1 MKKNTYIIL
10 DIFAGGSKV
19 QSIFQVIHFKSLQ
32 VTLEF
37 NNHSYQHSGGRSI
50 SYIQSNKKEID
61 RNRMLFLT
69 SFSIGSTQ
77 SACSLSSFIA
87 RTLLYGEVITS
98 SSPEG

>member
-1 MKKNTYIIL
+1 MKLRLWRFSMPITTK
-10 DIFAGGSKV
+10 KEE
-19 QSIFQVIHFKSLQ
+19 
-32 VTLEF
+32 TLPL
-37 NNHSYQHSGGRSI
+37 
-50 SYIQSNKKEID
+50 SNKKKLQ
-61 RNRMLFLT
+61 NRILFLT